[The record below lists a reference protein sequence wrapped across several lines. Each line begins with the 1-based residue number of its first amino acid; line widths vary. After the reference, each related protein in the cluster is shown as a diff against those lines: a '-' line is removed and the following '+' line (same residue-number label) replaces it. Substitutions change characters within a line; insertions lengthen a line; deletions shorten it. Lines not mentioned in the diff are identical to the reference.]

1 MKPLRIGSRG
11 SILAR
16 WQAEFVRKQLF
27 QITGAEAEVVIIK
40 TSGDKMQQSPLAQIG
55 GKGIFIKE
63 LEEALLDESVD
74 LAVHSVKDIPTDTPS
89 RLHFPAV
96 CRRDDVRDCV
106 VSYRGTPLAN
116 LRHYRPDLDLRDL
129 RGNVD
134 TRLRKVESGEYD
146 AIVLSKAGLD
156 RLGWAQKITEALSTD
171 ISLPAVGQGAIAIES
186 RLRDQE
192 TTDILGKLDDPETR
206 TAIIAERALLSA
218 LQGGCQVPLGAWA
231 RIERGELVMEAVVCS
246 VDGAQYVREK
256 ASAPPE
262 KPAELGQQLARVLA
276 AGGETRGRDARGR
289 AEPVACGCVARSRS
303 ASVGAAGAGIRGAGR
318 CGGAG

>member
-1 MKPLRIGSRG
+1 MRPLRIGSRG

-27 QITGAEAEVVIIK
+27 QLTGMEAEVVIIK
-40 TSGDKMQQSPLAQIG
+40 TSGDKMQQAPLTQIG

-63 LEEALLDESVD
+63 LEETLLDETVD

-89 RLHFPAV
+89 RLFFPAV
-96 CRRDDVRDCV
+96 CRRDDVRDCL
-106 VSYRGTPLAN
+106 VSNNGTLLAN
-116 LRHYRPDLDLRDL
+116 LKQGARVGTSSLRRQAQLRHYRPDLDIREL

-156 RLGWAQKITEALSTD
+156 RLGWSAKITESLSTD

-186 RLRDQE
+186 RVKDQE
-192 TTDILGKLDDPETR
+192 AAQILEKLNDEETR
-206 TAIIAERALLSA
+206 TVIIAERALLAA

-231 RIERGELVMEAVVCS
+231 RVERGELVMEAVVCS
-246 VDGAQYVREK
+246 VDGKQYVRQK
-256 ASAPPE
+256 ATAQPSEA
-262 KPAELGQQLARVLA
+262 AELGQRMAQLLVEGGARTILDEVN
-276 AGGETRGRDARGR
+276 RARG
-289 AEPVACGCVARSRS
+289 
-303 ASVGAAGAGIRGAGR
+303 
-318 CGGAG
+318 